1 MGSSSGLQ
9 AEKKEQIIHPHLWL
23 VAGSW
28 GTLSG
33 HWGSKEAVWGKVWT
47 QIPLPSLPCSQE
59 PSKNSLWAWEKQLL
73 MTRVTHNWSLTGYTN
88 VLIYW
93 YQKHAHSL
101 EFGVHPW
108 DWLLVPLTRDKGRK
122 HRPRQR
128 LQLKSIIWKV
138 PPAIVLIMALHFC
151 LLSLHWVT
159 GNFRQTVLFSPHP
172 PLSSW
177 NMWRLHLTYTH
188 LWILNN
194 WRIFSKRWWLLLVW

>member
-1 MGSSSGLQ
+1 MHVERGCHSKRRMAPGKNRLKSRTQLHVSINSLALWFCHLYTWNKELMGSSSGLQ

-23 VAGSW
+23 VTGGW
-28 GTLSG
+28 DTLSG
-33 HWGSKEAVWGKVWT
+33 HWGSKEAVWGEVWT

-108 DWLLVPLTRDKGRK
+108 D
-122 HRPRQR
+122 
-128 LQLKSIIWKV
+128 
-138 PPAIVLIMALHFC
+138 
-151 LLSLHWVT
+151 
-159 GNFRQTVLFSPHP
+159 
-172 PLSSW
+172 
-177 NMWRLHLTYTH
+177 
-188 LWILNN
+188 
-194 WRIFSKRWWLLLVW
+194 